1 MPRSRRNQNK
11 SNKNKNNKIL
21 KRMKELSN
29 YYRRKL
35 FRGGALDEA
44 QVARMAELDAKKVS
58 GLSAEEQTEYDSL
71 IMMRDQPIP
80 QTQAPVE
87 VAAPQAPVEVAAP
100 QAPVEVA
107 SPQPQVAVP
116 QSDVQDEGIL
126 GQVEDAFGSAV
137 ESVKSA
143 VGLNEEKVGGKRRSN
158 KRRNNKKQRKSQR
171 KRR

>member
-87 VAAPQAPVEVAAP
+87 VAAPQPK
-100 QAPVEVA
+100 
-107 SPQPQVAVP
+107 VAVP

-158 KRRNNKKQRKSQR
+158 KRRNNKKKRKSQR

>member
-87 VAAPQAPVEVAAP
+87 VAAPQAPVEI
-100 QAPVEVA
+100 A